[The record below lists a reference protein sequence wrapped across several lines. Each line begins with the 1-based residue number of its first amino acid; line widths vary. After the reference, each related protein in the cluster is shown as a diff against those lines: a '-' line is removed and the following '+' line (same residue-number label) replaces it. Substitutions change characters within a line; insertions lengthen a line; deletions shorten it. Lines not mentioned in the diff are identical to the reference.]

1 MGDEWPHP
9 ELDAS
14 EVLRVLGRHEVDY
27 VLIGGL
33 ALALYGSNQLTF
45 DIDLVPAAERSNLDR
60 LASAMREL
68 RAKVIVYADPSEIHL
83 SEPIWTAQIMLDN
96 PFLHLRTR
104 AGDVDLLLKP
114 TGLPGGYDQL
124 VGSSVEIRLHGLVIL
139 LAGLDDIATSKRTTG
154 RPKDLQALGEIERLR
169 GHSHRPDSG
178 APS

>member
-1 MGDEWPHP
+1 MNEDWPHP
-9 ELDAS
+9 ELDAA
-14 EVLRVLGRHEVDY
+14 EVLRVLGRYEVDY

-83 SEPIWTAQIMLDN
+83 SEPIWTAQVLLDN
-96 PFLHLRTR
+96 PFLHLRTC

-114 TGLPGGYDQL
+114 TGLPDGYNQL
-124 VGSSVEIRLHGLVIL
+124 VGSSVEVRLHGLVIR
-139 LAGLDDIATSKRTTG
+139 LAGLDDIATSKSDRTPEG
-154 RPKDLQALGEIERLR
+154 SSSP
-169 GHSHRPDSG
+169 
-178 APS
+178 